1 MWVDTVGLLKEA
13 VMQLYTLHD
22 SPANLKPWQ
31 QRHVWE
37 SVNTE
42 GTSSDLDVEAQELL
56 WLEQAR
62 RGDQAAFSRLVEA
75 YQRPVY
81 NLAYR
86 MLGNASEAEEA
97 AQETFVRMY
106 TKLHTFQSDRK
117 LASWVLSIASHYCID
132 LLRRRRITWLSLDD
146 DPVASVLSSRQLNP
160 EEFALRREA
169 QDEVQD
175 CIAELEPGYRAPL
188 ILRYWQGL
196 SYEEIAEVM
205 GITVSAVK
213 SRLHRARLQIAGRA
227 QAHPVWGASGLAL
240 R

>member
-1 MWVDTVGLLKEA
+1 
-13 VMQLYTLHD
+13 MQHD
-22 SPANLKPWQ
+22 PSANLKPLR

-42 GTSSDLDVEAQELL
+42 GVGGLDAEAEELL
-56 WLEQAR
+56 WLDQAR
-62 RGDQAAFSRLVEA
+62 RGDQVAFSHLVEA

-86 MLGNASEAEEA
+86 MLGNAAEAEEA

-106 TKLHTFQSDRK
+106 TKLHTYQSDRK
-117 LASWVLSIASHYCID
+117 LVSWVLSIASHYCID
-132 LLRRRRITWLSLDD
+132 RLRRRRINWLSLDD
-146 DPVASVLSSRQLNP
+146 DPIASVLPSHELNP
-160 EEFALRREA
+160 EELALRRETC
-169 QDEVQD
+169 DEVQE
-175 CIAELEPGYRAPL
+175 CMAKLEPGYRAPL
-188 ILRYWQGL
+188 ILRYWQGF

-213 SRLHRARLQIAGRA
+213 SRLHRARLQLAGRA
-227 QAHPVWGASGLAL
+227 QAHPALVASTLAL